1 MKQFSLLVRVPA
13 TYTAEQAKAV
23 GPQWNEL
30 LDTWKEEGVYVI
42 SFAFPGESYT
52 VSGTEKTVREETVL
66 SGNLRAVSNLVL
78 QVTDTQQAIEQAKRC
93 PILAYGG
100 SVEIREIPTPVIVGR

>member
-1 MKQFSLLVRVPA
+1 MKQFSLLVRVPD
-13 TYTAEQAKAV
+13 TYTAEQAKAT

-30 LDTWKEEGVYVI
+30 LDAWKAEDVYVI

-52 VSGTEKTVREETVL
+52 VTGTEKTVRKETVL
-66 SGNLRAVSNLVL
+66 SANLRAVSNLVL
-78 QVTDTQQAIEQAKRC
+78 QVENMQQAIEQAKRC

-100 SVEIREIPTPVIVGR
+100 SVEIREIPKPIVL